1 MYLSQIQSIPEI
13 KECYDSLFERYK
25 YYQDHPEELKA
36 IVEKTF
42 TQVTSWKIAKNGT
55 AAYPTPYIME
65 LMGQGFKTPR
75 LLKKPFISLAEEAKR
90 GYDSYGFCGEKLLL
104 DINPL
109 QDDADGILS
118 CYIYENEKIT
128 RFGIRYRHFELLQ
141 NNCLT
146 FPYRNQFSRFE
157 ILAVEDF
164 FWLSDTVQVSVG
176 INYHLGYYTS
186 AFVYDANKQLK
197 YVVQTVHYHDSVRK
211 QNLGRE
217 RAEFVSVLHYDEKGK
232 LSHITAVPNT

>member
-75 LLKKPFISLAEEAKR
+75 LLKKPFIS
-90 GYDSYGFCGEKLLL
+90 
-104 DINPL
+104 
-109 QDDADGILS
+109 
-118 CYIYENEKIT
+118 
-128 RFGIRYRHFELLQ
+128 
-141 NNCLT
+141 
-146 FPYRNQFSRFE
+146 
-157 ILAVEDF
+157 
-164 FWLSDTVQVSVG
+164 
-176 INYHLGYYTS
+176 
-186 AFVYDANKQLK
+186 
-197 YVVQTVHYHDSVRK
+197 
-211 QNLGRE
+211 
-217 RAEFVSVLHYDEKGK
+217 
-232 LSHITAVPNT
+232 